1 MYLPLK
7 KALFAQIYTYF
18 FRQTAASVI
27 TTLSFLLPAQNS
39 FFLKENT
46 WNKEH
51 FTVHNHNEKVAIIYW
66 LNLPEDKTEQL
77 FLAGTS
83 ISFLLLFL
91 LCNPKKGNLTFCFYV
106 SEIRTSWK
114 NNNKINSLQGLCL
127 CELSQSELS
136 QTHFTYINRRLS
148 LTQKF
153 IVQLICSNFLKFVSL
168 LTTQY

>member
-77 FLAGTS
+77 FLAGTNV
-83 ISFLLLFL
+83 SFLLLFL

-114 NNNKINSLQGLCL
+114 ISCLLMCAHWPWHLRRHCLSSVGSWLGKIQCN
-127 CELSQSELS
+127 SQSMDTSTSYVHHVIFSALKC
-136 QTHFTYINRRLS
+136 S
-148 LTQKF
+148 LGP
-153 IVQLICSNFLKFVSL
+153 VL
-168 LTTQY
+168 